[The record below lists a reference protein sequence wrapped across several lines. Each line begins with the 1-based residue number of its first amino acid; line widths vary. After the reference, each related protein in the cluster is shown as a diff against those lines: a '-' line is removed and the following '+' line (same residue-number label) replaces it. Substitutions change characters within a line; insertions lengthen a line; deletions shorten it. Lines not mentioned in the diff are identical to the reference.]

1 MTRQDHK
8 YVNLPTKLVEVV
20 DTCVAGIC
28 KNGTQIYANRK
39 DFVIK
44 SILQQ
49 IETEEIINRNLT
61 KKLRQKIESLT
72 NGGNRLKNV

>member
-20 DTCVAGIC
+20 DTCVTGIFR
-28 KNGTQIYANRK
+28 NGTQIYANRK
-39 DFVIK
+39 DFVVK

-49 IETEEIINRNLT
+49 IETEKTENHSLS
-61 KKLRQKIESLT
+61 KKLKQKIENLS
-72 NGGNRLKNV
+72 GGNRPKNV

>member
-8 YVNLPTKLVEVV
+8 YVNLPRQLVEVV
-20 DTCVAGIC
+20 DTCVTGIL

-49 IETEEIINRNLT
+49 IETEKTVNQNLT
-61 KKLRQKIESLT
+61 KKLKQKIENLS
-72 NGGNRLKNV
+72 GGNRPKNV